1 MQIFE
6 ANKFARLREKL
17 KSAAEREELKKAI
30 MAVAK
35 EPAAGKKL
43 KGEFKELRSFR
54 YTVKG
59 QARRLIY
66 HWESPR
72 LTLLSFGPREG
83 IYK

>member
-17 KSAAEREELKKAI
+17 KSAAEKEGLKKAI
-30 MAVAK
+30 LAVAK
-35 EPAAGKKL
+35 DPAAGKKL
-43 KGEFKELRSFR
+43 KGEFKDLRSFR

-59 QARRLIY
+59 LIY

>member
-6 ANKFARLREKL
+6 TTKFVRLRERL
-17 KSAAEREELKKAI
+17 KSTVEREGLKKAI
-30 MAVAK
+30 QAVAK
-35 EPAAGKKL
+35 EPSAGKKL
-43 KGEFKELRSFR
+43 KGEFKDLRSFR
-54 YTVKG
+54 YTVQG

-72 LTLLSFGPREG
+72 LILMSFGPREG

>member
-6 ANKFARLREKL
+6 ANKFARLREKV
-17 KSAAEREELKKAI
+17 KSAAEREELRKAI
-30 MAVAK
+30 IAVAK
-35 EPAAGKKL
+35 EPVAGKKL
-43 KGEFKELRSFR
+43 KGEFKELRSYR

-59 QARRLIY
+59 LIY